1 MSFIHQL
8 ISDIERQRDAPPL
21 AYEDDTPSEVLRF
34 APKKVR
40 VPRQMTEDPVAD
52 LKTEVEQWQNR
63 AQAAEAR
70 LHSLEERIQ
79 RIAND
84 YVYSGEAAHRDG

>member
-8 ISDIERQRDAPPL
+8 ISDIEGQRDAPPL
-21 AYEDDTPSEVLRF
+21 VHEDETPSEVLRF
-34 APKKVR
+34 APKKMR
-40 VPRQMTEDPVAD
+40 VPLQIAEVAD
-52 LKTEVEQWQNR
+52 LKTEVKQWQNR

-84 YVYSGEAAHRDG
+84 YVYSRKSAHRDD